1 MMEATKK
8 KVARK
13 KPISARARIKP
24 RGLAGLYAGKM
35 KLNGTSEEIFNLG
48 L

>member
-1 MMEATKK
+1 METTKK
-8 KVARK
+8 KTTRK
-13 KPISARARIKP
+13 RAVSARARIKP
-24 RGLAGLYAGKM
+24 RGLAGIYAGKM